1 MLGLPG
7 RWSGDGGLMGR
18 QGWGTVA
25 TGARD
30 ENRADSPSAGWPGA
44 CRHIPVCR
52 ATTLTALIAAL
63 ALAYRPLGD
72 HMAR

>member
-7 RWSGDGGLMGR
+7 RWSDDGDLMGR

-30 ENRADSPSAGWPGA
+30 ENRADSPSTGW
-44 CRHIPVCR
+44 
-52 ATTLTALIAAL
+52 
-63 ALAYRPLGD
+63 
-72 HMAR
+72 